1 MTFSGISTIAAH
13 GARPYFY
20 AFNPFTMQKRLL
32 SMLAFLSLFLVT
44 MSGCDKGD
52 DPPPPTT
59 KTKTELITQ
68 SSWKFEKITASG
80 VDFTDNPTFA
90 CLKDNSV
97 SFSTNLSG
105 NITEGTTI
113 CSPTTAGAFTW
124 EFRTN
129 ETILYISTS
138 LITTGNNEFKIESIT
153 ETNMVLSQ
161 TVTVP
166 GIPIPVNAVV
176 TLKH

>member
-1 MTFSGISTIAAH
+1 
-13 GARPYFY
+13 
-20 AFNPFTMQKRLL
+20 
-32 SMLAFLSLFLVT
+32 MLAFLSLFLVLMT
-44 MSGCDKGD
+44 GCDKDD

-80 VDFTDNPTFA
+80 LDVTDNPAFS
-90 CLKDNSV
+90 CVKDNSV
-97 SFSTNLSG
+97 SFATNMTG

-124 EFRTN
+124 QFKTN
-129 ETILYISTS
+129 ETILYISTT
-138 LITTGNNEFKIESIT
+138 LITNGNNDFKIESLT

-166 GIPIPVNAVV
+166 GFPAPVNVVV